1 MNKTSRFILSVAIF
15 LSGVCWLVFELVWSR
30 YLTLIFGASVFA
42 VTSVLACF
50 MLGMALGS
58 WLLGRLADRAG
69 SEKLLIWL
77 NLGIGLYGLLSPL
90 IFAGIANLNVVI
102 FSHTDA
108 DIFQKNSLRFLFS
121 FVVLIAPT
129 FGMGGAFPLMVRLL
143 THKIEGVG
151 QGTSYVY
158 WVNTLG
164 GALGAFVTGFVLIR
178 FFGLN
183 TTTMLAALVNLS
195 VAGLLFVFLRTPT
208 AIEAPSAAEKPKEK
222 RGKTQAPMK
231 APTRMRSLILIVFG
245 ISGFTGLAYE
255 VFFTRV
261 LTLFFR
267 DSVYDFAIVLTTF
280 LTGLA
285 LGSLIS
291 GKLLE
296 KYQRPLPILAVVE
309 GLVGLFAILSL
320 WLIGQLPYIAGY
332 LQSMPTLYNQYGP
345 AYWTAVTAIKFGYA
359 FGAMLLP
366 TCLLGMTFPLANRIW
381 VNDLAQLGKDVG
393 LLNGINTLG
402 SMLGALLAG
411 FLFITLFGTQNS
423 IILMALLN
431 IGLGV
436 LLLMTSDAP
445 RKYAIG
451 AGIVVT
457 AALMLFLVPP
467 WDRLRMSTLILDPNQ
482 PLEESLSLLYYNEDA
497 YGIISVADVVPLQ
510 TKVLTTNR
518 LYSQNT
524 SVMSG
529 LEDHRRLGHIPVLLH
544 PNPHN
549 VLVVGLGAGITLRGV
564 SEVPGLESIDCV
576 EISDG
581 VKKAAQYF
589 SVENN
594 HILENPKIHYIIED
608 GRNFISTSPNGYD
621 VIIAD
626 IFFPMSSGSSALFSS
641 EHFKASR
648 AHLKRGG
655 LMVQWLPAHQL
666 SMDEIKIITQTFQSV
681 FPHTSIWYGMIGTN
695 TPVIGLVGAEQKLEI
710 DLANL
715 ESRYKDATFAANLQ
729 ETNLDDPYILLSN
742 FIMEGNALHKLTEGQ
757 PINTDDHPII
767 EFTNPLIYENFATRG
782 VDNLLH
788 FNKLTEDVLPYLK
801 LADQASLDLEAIR
814 TRLERIK
821 AEIHNI
827 LLNSN

>member
-1 MNKTSRFILSVAIF
+1 MNKTSRFILSAAIF

-77 NLGIGLYGLLSPL
+77 NLGIGMYGLLSPL
-90 IFAGIANLNVVI
+90 IFAGIDNLNVVI
-102 FSHTDA
+102 FSHIDA
-108 DIFQKNSLRFLFS
+108 GMTLKNGLRFLFS
-121 FVVLIAPT
+121 FIVLIAPT
-129 FGMGGAFPLMVRLL
+129 FAMGGAFPFMVRLL
-143 THKIEGVG
+143 TQKIEGVG

-164 GALGAFVTGFVLIR
+164 GALGAFVTGFALIR

-183 TTTMLAALVNLS
+183 TTTTLAALVNLA

-208 AIEAPSAAEKPKEK
+208 GQQAPSATEKPKEK
-222 RGKTQAPMK
+222 RGKAQAPVK
-231 APTRMRSLILIVFG
+231 PSTSPTRMRTLILIVFG
-245 ISGFTGLAYE
+245 LSGFTSLAYE

-280 LTGLA
+280 LSGLA
-285 LGSLIS
+285 LGSLVC

-296 KYQRPLPILAVVE
+296 KTQRPWLILAVVE
-309 GLVGLFAILSL
+309 GLVGFAAILSL

-345 AYWTAVTAIKFGYA
+345 AYWTTVTVIKFGYA
-359 FGAMLLP
+359 FGSLLLP
-366 TCLLGMTFPLANRIW
+366 TSLLGMTFPLVNKLWA
-381 VNDLAQLGKDVG
+381 NDLAHLGKDVG
-393 LLNGINTLG
+393 LLNGVNTLG

-423 IILMALLN
+423 IILTALLN

-436 LLLMTSDAP
+436 LLVLTSDAP
-445 RKYAIG
+445 RKYALVIG
-451 AGIVVT
+451 AVLT
-457 AALMLFLVPP
+457 AVLMLFLVPP
-467 WDRLRMSTLILDPNQ
+467 WDKLRMSTLILDPNQ
-482 PLEESLSLLYYNEDA
+482 PLEKSLSLLYYNEDA
-497 YGIISVADVVPLQ
+497 YGIISVADVIPLQ

-529 LEDHRRLGHIPVLLH
+529 LEDHRRLGHIPLLLH
-544 PNPHN
+544 PNPRD

-576 EISDG
+576 EISEG

-589 SVENN
+589 ALENN

-608 GRNFISTSPNGYD
+608 GRNFISTSPAAYD

-648 AHLKRGG
+648 AHLKPGG

-666 SMDEIKIITQTFQSV
+666 SLDEIKIITRTFQSI
-681 FPHTSIWYGMIGTN
+681 FPHTSIWYGMIGTD

-710 DLANL
+710 DLTAL
-715 ESRYKDATFAANLQ
+715 ETRYKDATFASNLR
-729 ETNLDDPYILLSN
+729 EANLDDPTIFMSN
-742 FIMEGNALHKLTEGQ
+742 FIMEGNALRKLTEQ
-757 PINTDDHPII
+757 MPINTDDHPII

-782 VDNLLH
+782 ADNLLH
-788 FNKLTEDVLPYLK
+788 FNSLTEDVLAYLK
-801 LADQASLDLEAIR
+801 PGQTLDLAAMH
-814 TRLERIK
+814 TRLENIK
-821 AEIHNI
+821 LEIRNI
-827 LLNSN
+827 LLNP

>member
-1 MNKTSRFILSVAIF
+1 MNKISRFILSAAIF
-15 LSGVCWLVFELVWSR
+15 LSGMCWLVFQLVWSR

-42 VTSVLACF
+42 VTSVLTCF

-58 WLLGRLADRAG
+58 WLIGRLADKAG

-77 NLGIGLYGLLSPL
+77 NLGIGLYGLLSPM
-90 IFAGIANLNVVI
+90 IFAGIANLNVII

-108 DIFQKNSLRFLFS
+108 DIFQKNSLRFLLS
-121 FVVLIAPT
+121 FLVLIAPT
-129 FGMGGAFPLMVRLL
+129 FAMGGAFPLMVRLL
-143 THKIEGVG
+143 TRKIEGVG

-183 TTTMLAALVNLS
+183 TTTILAALVNLS

-208 AIEAPSAAEKPKEK
+208 ATETPSAAEKLKEK
-222 RGKTQAPMK
+222 RGKAP
-231 APTRMRSLILIVFG
+231 APVKTPSWMRPLILVVFG

-280 LTGLA
+280 LAGLA

-296 KYQRPLPILAVVE
+296 KYQHPLPILAVVE

-320 WLIGQLPYIAGY
+320 WLMSQLPYIAGY
-332 LQSMPTLYNQYGP
+332 LQSMPTLYNQYGT

-359 FGAMLLP
+359 FAAMLLP

-381 VNDLAQLGKDVG
+381 VNNLAQLGKDVG

-411 FLFITLFGTQNS
+411 FLFISLFGTQNS
-423 IILMALLN
+423 IILTALLN
-431 IGLGV
+431 ISLGIV
-436 LLLMTSDAP
+436 LISASDAS
-445 RKYAIG
+445 RKYAIV
-451 AGIVVT
+451 AGLVVT
-457 AALMLFLVPP
+457 TALMLFLVPP

-497 YGIISVADVVPLQ
+497 YGIISVADVIPLQ

-529 LEDHRRLGHIPVLLH
+529 LEDHRRLGHIPLLLH
-544 PNPHN
+544 PNPRN

-564 SEVPGLESIDCV
+564 AEAPGLESIDCV
-576 EISDG
+576 EISEG
-581 VKKAAQYF
+581 VKKAAEYF
-589 SVENN
+589 SAENN
-594 HILENPKIHYIIED
+594 HILENPKINYIIED
-608 GRNFISTSPNGYD
+608 GRNFISTSPKGYD

-681 FPHTSIWYGMIGTN
+681 FPHTSIWYGMIGTD

-715 ESRYKDATFAANLQ
+715 EARYKDGSFAANLQ
-729 ETNLDDPYILLSN
+729 ETNLDDPYILISN
-742 FIMEGNALHKLTEGQ
+742 FIMEGSALHKLTEGQ

-782 VDNLLH
+782 SDNLLR
-788 FNKLTEDVLPYLK
+788 FNELTEDVLPYLK
-801 LADQASLDLEAIR
+801 NPAGLDLEAIHA
-814 TRLERIK
+814 RLERIK
-821 AEIHNI
+821 TEIHNI

>member
-1 MNKTSRFILSVAIF
+1 MKTSRLILSIAIF

-58 WLLGRLADRAG
+58 WLLGRLADRLG

-77 NLGIGLYGLLSPL
+77 NLGIGIYGLLSPW
-90 IFAGIANLNVVI
+90 IFAAIANLNIVI
-102 FSHTDA
+102 FSHASA
-108 DIFQKNSLRFLFS
+108 DLFLKNSLRFLLS
-121 FVVLIAPT
+121 FIVLIAPT
-129 FGMGGAFPLMVRLL
+129 FAMGGAFPFMVKLL
-143 THKIEGVG
+143 TRKIEGVG
-151 QGTSYVY
+151 QETSTVY
-158 WVNTLG
+158 WVNTIG
-164 GALGAFVTGFVLIR
+164 GALGAFITGFALIR

-183 TTTMLAALVNLS
+183 TTTMLAALVNLA
-195 VAGLLFVFLRTPT
+195 VAGLLFVFLRTPKAKET
-208 AIEAPSAAEKPKEK
+208 SFVVEKSKEK
-222 RGKTQAPMK
+222 RKAPTQASSTSTS
-231 APTRMRSLILIVFG
+231 PTRMRTLILVIFG
-245 ISGFTGLAYE
+245 VSGFTSLAYE

-267 DSVYDFAIVLTTF
+267 DSIYDFAIVLTTF

-285 LGSLIS
+285 LGSFVS

-296 KYQRPLPILAVVE
+296 KTQRPLSILAMAE
-309 GLVGLFAILSL
+309 GLVGLSAILSL

-332 LQSMPTLYNQYGP
+332 LQSMPTLYSQYGS
-345 AYWTAVTAIKFGYA
+345 AYWTVVTVIKFGYA
-359 FGAMLLP
+359 FGALLLP
-366 TCLLGMTFPLANRIW
+366 TSLLGMTFPLVNRLW
-381 VNDLAQLGKDVG
+381 VNEMTHLGKDVG

-411 FLFITLFGTQNS
+411 FLFIALFGTQNS
-423 IILMALLN
+423 IILTALLN

-436 LLLMTSDAP
+436 ILMIASDTP
-445 RKYAIG
+445 RKYALVAG
-451 AGIVVT
+451 AVLT
-457 AALMLFLVPP
+457 AVLMLFLVPP
-467 WDRLRMSTLILDPNQ
+467 WDKLRMSTLILDPNQ
-482 PLEESLSLLYYNEDA
+482 PLEESLSLLYYHEDA
-497 YGIISVADVVPLQ
+497 YGIISVADVIPLQ

-529 LEDHRRLGHIPVLLH
+529 LEDHRRLGHIPLLLH
-544 PNPHN
+544 PNPRE
-549 VLVVGLGAGITLRGV
+549 VLVIGLGAGITLRGV

-576 EISDG
+576 EISEG

-589 SVENN
+589 AVENN
-594 HILENPKIHYIIED
+594 DILENPKIHYIIED
-608 GRNFISTSPNGYD
+608 GRNFISTSPRAYD

-648 AHLKRGG
+648 AHLKPGG

-666 SMDEIKIITQTFQSV
+666 SMDEIKIITRTFQSV
-681 FPHTSIWYGMIGTN
+681 FPHTSIWYGMIGSS
-695 TPVIGLVGAEQKLEI
+695 TPVIGLAGSEQKLEI
-710 DLANL
+710 DLTTL
-715 ESRYKDATFAANLQ
+715 ETRYKNTTFAANLKD
-729 ETNLDDPYILLSN
+729 TNLDDPVILMSN

-757 PINTDDHPII
+757 PVNTDDHPII

-782 VDNLLH
+782 TDNLLR
-788 FNKLTEDVLPYLK
+788 FNDLTEDVLPYLK
-801 LADQASLDLEAIR
+801 PGQTVDLAAIHA
-814 TRLERIK
+814 RLENIK
-821 AEIHNI
+821 LEIRNI
-827 LLNSN
+827 LLNQ